1 MGVEIVL
8 MVGHKFDGFAC
19 FQFYECTGGKRSSL
33 LTTELTVV
41 AVQVAIPDPVAMP
54 DHLGRS

>member
-1 MGVEIVL
+1 ML